1 MKTHKPLLVLATAA
15 LTGCVNIGSFN
26 TKDPGQKPPGAART
40 PVASTQPTPAPKAAA
55 TPVVKK
61 VAPKPTTA
69 ATPAPTPAPAV
80 ASKPSSA
87 PAATPKPTPSSQ
99 VIKEETTSKVEV
111 ISSRPVVGTDA
122 QMGN

>member
-61 VAPKPTTA
+61 VAPKPTA